1 MGTAIVQHMRDARS
15 TLILGQAE
23 RRTTASYERELS
35 SRKSTEAQLRKELAQ
50 DEARLD
56 EKDALIE
63 HLKVL
68 GKESDHRMLNGLQLV
83 ASLISMQGRSS
94 ANADTASQLAV
105 AADRVITI
113 ERIHRRLHCL
123 DGLLTVAFKQYLDDL
138 CRDFSAMLSSN
149 EHPERVIVVEAHEID
164 LPAATAI
171 PLGFIVNELLT
182 NAVKYGKGRITVRLE
197 GDPPRGYALSVFNEG
212 PSVPVG
218 FDPAAGKGLGMKIIR
233 SFVGQIGGE
242 LQIGRG
248 TTNEGS
254 SFTVLFS

>member
-1 MGTAIVQHMRDARS
+1 M
-15 TLILGQAE
+15 E

-35 SRKSTEAQLRKELAQ
+35 SRRSTEAQLRKELAQ

-63 HLKVL
+63 QLKVL

-105 AADRVITI
+105 AADRVTTI
-113 ERIHRRLHCL
+113 ERIHRRLHCH
-123 DGLLTVAFKQYLDDL
+123 DGLRTVAFKQFLDDL

-149 EHPERVIVVEAHEID
+149 ERAIVVEAHEID

-197 GDPPRGYALSVFNEG
+197 RDLATGYALSVSNEG
-212 PSVPVG
+212 PSLPEG

-242 LQIGRG
+242 LRIGRG